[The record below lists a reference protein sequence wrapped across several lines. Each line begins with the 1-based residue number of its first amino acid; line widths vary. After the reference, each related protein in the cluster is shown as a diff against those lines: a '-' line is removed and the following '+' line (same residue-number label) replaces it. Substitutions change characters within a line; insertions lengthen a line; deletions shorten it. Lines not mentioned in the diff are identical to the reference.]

1 MSSPYDTGRFADV
14 SHTDLAQVTSHA
26 DVARIIEQMLDD
38 LRAHPDE
45 WENGTLERFLDAL
58 AASFEALPRHAN
70 RGEPTPNEPT
80 WKLVAETLVKASGY
94 E

>member
-14 SHTDLAQVTSHA
+14 GDLDQVASHTDA
-26 DVARIIEQMLDD
+26 ARIIEQMLDD

-45 WENGTLERFLDAL
+45 WENSTLERFLDAL
-58 AASFEALPRHAN
+58 AASLEGLPPLYAN
-70 RGEPTPNEPT
+70 RGEPFPAAPT
-80 WKLVAETLVKASGY
+80 WKLFTEALVMASGY